1 MPEYPLYALAGE
13 RPYLGPRKII
23 QCGDDAAAIKAAAN
37 WAKEQEVE
45 IWENSRFV
53 ARLPARMSP

>member
-1 MPEYPLYALAGE
+1 MPEYSLYASEGA

-23 QCGDDAAAIKAAAN
+23 QCDNDAAAIKAAAE
-37 WAKEQEVE
+37 WEKEHEVE

-53 ARLPARMSP
+53 ARLSARMPP